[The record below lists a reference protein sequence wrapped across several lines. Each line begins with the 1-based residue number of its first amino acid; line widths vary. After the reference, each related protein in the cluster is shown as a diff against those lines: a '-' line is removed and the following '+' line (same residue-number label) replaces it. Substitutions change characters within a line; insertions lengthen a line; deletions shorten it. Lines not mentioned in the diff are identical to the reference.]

1 MRPYLDGRTAGVL
14 TVAALPPLALVA
26 AGRTSAPPLPVLA
39 SILAIAI
46 GLAILER
53 ALREAGRASVSVAA
67 SLLTLYGTGL
77 LWHEVVQPGLTG
89 LTFVAGAF
97 LMRAWRPRV
106 ERDRVPALA
115 SGGALAVAI
124 VVVVLLSEVV
134 AGNRLSTARP
144 APLDSLFSSR
154 HGLFFWTPL
163 LTLAIFGLVRR
174 AIRGHRDAAGALSA
188 LAVLALVNASLRPWW
203 SGGFANARF
212 VPALPLF
219 ALGLSEL
226 LDLVRATARRRP
238 LRMAALAGALLV
250 AWNLLLMAQYRAEL
264 IPRDDTVSFP
274 AVAEN
279 SARLLAGM
287 AGAPTAWPA
296 NWIFAARGDLPAAR
310 YDLLGGQDV
319 LADGPLRIDVG
330 DLESE
335 AAWLGAGWS
344 VRHPCG
350 SSVCRE
356 VEGRAQLLLPVADL
370 RPATVRVSAQGSG
383 TLRLLLNGRP
393 FAQASLAPA
402 FAEVGATADASGL
415 RPGPNELVLE
425 VSPGGQ
431 AQVDEVRV
439 APLEGAR

>member
-1 MRPYLDGRTAGVL
+1 
-14 TVAALPPLALVA
+14 
-26 AGRTSAPPLPVLA
+26 
-39 SILAIAI
+39 
-46 GLAILER
+46 
-53 ALREAGRASVSVAA
+53 
-67 SLLTLYGTGL
+67 
-77 LWHEVVQPGLTG
+77 
-89 LTFVAGAF
+89 
-97 LMRAWRPRV
+97 
-106 ERDRVPALA
+106 
-115 SGGALAVAI
+115 
-124 VVVVLLSEVV
+124 
-134 AGNRLSTARP
+134 
-144 APLDSLFSSR
+144 
-154 HGLFFWTPL
+154 
-163 LTLAIFGLVRR
+163 
-174 AIRGHRDAAGALSA
+174 
-188 LAVLALVNASLRPWW
+188 
-203 SGGFANARF
+203 
-212 VPALPLF
+212 
-219 ALGLSEL
+219 
-226 LDLVRATARRRP
+226 
-238 LRMAALAGALLV
+238 LLV